1 MILPIYTYGQPIL
14 RETTIPVEEDSPEL
28 QRLIDDMIETVGHA
42 TGVGLAAPQVGRT
55 ERLFVMDLTGAA
67 EGLAEANEG
76 DVPFY
81 AQEPIAL
88 INPEILEADESSA
101 MEFEEGCLS
110 IPGITEWVTRPDRVR
125 IRFLDRQFTKH
136 ELDAH
141 DIIARVFQHE
151 LDHLNGVLFLDHL
164 SPLKKRMLKRRLT
177 EMAKGFIEAEYPV
190 ALPGAM
196 ASAQG

>member
-67 EGLAEANEG
+67 EELAEANEG

-88 INPEILEADESSA
+88 INPEILETDESSA

-125 IRFLDRQFTKH
+125 IRFLDRQFIEH
-136 ELDAH
+136 ELGAH

-164 SPLKKRMLKRRLT
+164 SLLKKRMLKRRLT

-190 ALPGAM
+190 APPGAM

>member
-28 QRLIDDMIETVGHA
+28 QRLIDDMIETVRHA

-55 ERLFVMDLTGAA
+55 ERLFVVNLTGAA
-67 EGLAEANEG
+67 EEMAEANEG
-76 DVPFY
+76 VVPFY

-88 INPEILEADESSA
+88 INPEILEADEGTA
-101 MEFEEGCLS
+101 MEIEEGCLS
-110 IPGITEWVTRPDRVR
+110 VPGITEWVTRPDRVR
-125 IRFLDRQFTKH
+125 IRFLNRQFTEH
-136 ELDAH
+136 ELEAD
-141 DIIARVFQHE
+141 DILARVFQHE

-177 EMAKGFIEAEYPV
+177 EMAKGFIEVEYPV
-190 ALPGAM
+190 APPGAM

>member
-67 EGLAEANEG
+67 EELAEANEG

-88 INPEILEADESSA
+88 INPKILETDESSA
-101 MEFEEGCLS
+101 KEFEEGCLS

-125 IRFLDRQFTKH
+125 IRFLDRQFTEH

-164 SPLKKRMLKRRLT
+164 SLLKKRMLKRRLT

-190 ALPGAM
+190 APPGAM